1 MTKQTN
7 AQKDI
12 IDRIYPL
19 TVTVSGCAKELFDK
33 THGLNDVD
41 MAFALNRFDKIERLT
56 DEIDF
61 LRRLYFTIE
70 YDKEGDC

>member
-1 MTKQTN
+1 MTKQTD

-19 TVTVSGCAKELFDK
+19 TATVNGCAKELFDK
-33 THGLNDVD
+33 THISKDVD
-41 MAFALNRFDKIERLT
+41 MAFAQNRFDKIERLT
-56 DEIDF
+56 NEIDF